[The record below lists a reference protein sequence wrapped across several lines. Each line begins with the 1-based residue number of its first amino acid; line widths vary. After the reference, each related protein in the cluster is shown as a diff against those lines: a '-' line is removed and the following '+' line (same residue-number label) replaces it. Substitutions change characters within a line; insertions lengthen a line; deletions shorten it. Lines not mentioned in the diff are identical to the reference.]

1 MGGVICRHCCSGACC
16 KHNKGYC
23 QLVEGARSCP
33 VKSTP
38 PIVLISRRT
47 SPHPIPRARWC
58 GADGGEP
65 TAGPRPGARLPRA
78 LYDGIQGL
86 PQGSS
91 ACPACAVSRQ
101 PCNRR
106 SPSTTGATPGRS
118 RRVPSLWSAVTR
130 RTRCSPYSTTA
141 TRWLC
146 SASLRICETT
156 SPPLFRFLFDP
167 RSTPSTGA
175 PSRHSRPP
183 ASTARSVRVIARA
196 AVRTHSPSSPAS
208 RASVSSADR
217 GPHGALARSFCA
229 ESATPA
235 AGYTLAVPRFGT
247 VPGRISANG
256 RCQFLAETCEAPQSG
271 VLRCWALDI
280 LVPVTAGTIQG

>member
-1 MGGVICRHCCSGACC
+1 MGGVTCRHCCSGACC

-38 PIVLISRRT
+38 PIILISRRT

-167 RSTPSTGA
+167 RSKSSSERLVKNIRRTTDPRMESDIATRLNSGE
-175 PSRHSRPP
+175 
-183 ASTARSVRVIARA
+183 TRVNLEKSI
-196 AVRTHSPSSPAS
+196 
-208 RASVSSADR
+208 
-217 GPHGALARSFCA
+217 
-229 ESATPA
+229 
-235 AGYTLAVPRFGT
+235 RFMLEGELSK
-247 VPGRISANG
+247 P
-256 RCQFLAETCEAPQSG
+256 
-271 VLRCWALDI
+271 
-280 LVPVTAGTIQG
+280 IQGLHEIFAPIIAKKIGPSPPYGATKRPRLV

>member
-1 MGGVICRHCCSGACC
+1 MGGVTCRHCCSGACC

-23 QLVEGARSCP
+23 QLVKGARSCP

-38 PIVLISRRT
+38 PIILISRRT
-47 SPHPIPRARWC
+47 SLHPIPRARWC

-65 TAGPRPGARLPRA
+65 TAGPRPGARLPRV

-118 RRVPSLWSAVTR
+118 RRVPSLRSAVTR

-156 SPPLFRFLFDP
+156 TYARHRIRHGIRHTAARAGRHPRPRVPNGRLRYMRIGAAAGAWWIRGSARPPKSASHRCEGR
-167 RSTPSTGA
+167 RSA
-175 PSRHSRPP
+175 PSYS
-183 ASTARSVRVIARA
+183 AIAA
-196 AVRTHSPSSPAS
+196 HT
-208 RASVSSADR
+208 
-217 GPHGALARSFCA
+217 G
-229 ESATPA
+229 E
-235 AGYTLAVPRFGT
+235 
-247 VPGRISANG
+247 
-256 RCQFLAETCEAPQSG
+256 
-271 VLRCWALDI
+271 
-280 LVPVTAGTIQG
+280 LVG